1 MDVNFNSV
9 RKELALYS
17 EKSIAELSAKLNPT
31 SEASTMLG
39 IRIPNIRKIAKQI
52 VKNDWKLYLKECKKV
67 KNRYYEEIILEG
79 LVIAYA
85 KIDLNEKLKLIEGY
99 IPNITSWAINDTFC
113 PTIKI
118 KENELEIMWSFI
130 QKYLSSENEYEVRFA
145 VIMMLDNF
153 IVDEYVDSVIEK
165 LDQVKNEGYYA
176 KMAVAWTMAE
186 VGIKYNK
193 KAMKYL
199 KGKNNLD
206 IFTYN
211 KTLQKMCESY
221 RISKEQ
227 KEELKKMK
235 KKT

>member
-1 MDVNFNSV
+1 MDVNFDSV

-17 EKSIAELSAKLNPT
+17 EKSIAELSAKLNPD
-31 SEASTMLG
+31 SDASTMLG
-39 IRIPNIRKIAKQI
+39 IRIPNIRKLAKQI
-52 VKNDWKLYLKECKKV
+52 VKNDWKLYLKECKKIE
-67 KNRYYEEIILEG
+67 NRYYEEIILEG

-85 KIDLNEKLKLIEGY
+85 KIDLNEKLELIEEF

-118 KENELEIMWSFI
+118 KENEHETMWIFI

-153 IVDEYVDSVIEK
+153 IVDKYVDRVIEE
-165 LDQVKNEGYYA
+165 LDKVSNEGYYA

-186 VGIKYNK
+186 VGIKFNE

-199 KGKNNLD
+199 KGKNKLD
-206 IFTYN
+206 KFTYN

-227 KEELKKMK
+227 KEELRKMK
-235 KKT
+235 K